1 MSSFAT
7 IRVMEIIIKKLLN
20 KKFKDQIEFDQ
31 FLRKL
36 TNGLKIKPPARWE
49 LIEAYKK
56 LLKNK

>member
-1 MSSFAT
+1 
-7 IRVMEIIIKKLLN
+7 MEIIIKKLLN

-49 LIEAYKK
+49 LIESYKK
-56 LLKNK
+56 LLKNKKIKFNLY